1 MPHRTTYFFPRQFPD
16 RGLDPGSCKQLL
28 DHEQISKKVASTT
41 CASTTKETFYTERDR
56 KWLKDASFT
65 VTKKDV
71 SAEPPALFTRDDKSK
86 QQQFA
91 AFCDWLVERRGE
103 RSGHVKSSSSSSSR
117 LSCVDVDDDR
127 ELLLPKEAAEPVK
140 DHGIDRNFDRQVSLP
155 RLSSEGSSYA
165 GSLFSG
171 TTTFDGNLSCDI
183 VKASTTTTRQG
194 EEEAVEVEVEVESKE
209 SLARRVRE
217 SHYLQL
223 TLARRLSS
231 QASLACESLFMV
243 ESTGPVASDAETVSY
258 RLWVLV
264 YILFMSSHTNN

>member
-28 DHEQISKKVASTT
+28 DHEQIHKKVASTT
-41 CASTTKETFYTERDR
+41 CASTTTKETFYTERDK

-65 VTKKDV
+65 VAKKDV
-71 SAEPPALFTRDDKSK
+71 SAEPSDLFTRDDKLQYAKSK

-91 AFCDWLVERRGE
+91 AFCDWLVERKGE
-103 RSGHVKSSSSSSSR
+103 RSGHVKSSSSSSR
-117 LSCVDVDDDR
+117 LSCVDGDDR
-127 ELLLPKEAAEPVK
+127 ELLLPKDAAAEPVK

-155 RLSSEGSSYA
+155 RFSSEGSSYA

-183 VKASTTTTRQG
+183 VKASTTTTRQ
-194 EEEAVEVEVEVESKE
+194 EEEAVEVESKE
-209 SLARRVRE
+209 SLAQRVRE

-223 TLARRLSS
+223 TFARRLSS
-231 QASLACESLFMV
+231 QASLACEPLFMV

-264 YILFMSSHTNN
+264 YILFYVSHE

>member
-28 DHEQISKKVASTT
+28 DHEQINKKVASTT
-41 CASTTKETFYTERDR
+41 CASATTKETFYTERDR

-65 VTKKDV
+65 VAKKDV
-71 SAEPPALFTRDDKSK
+71 SAEPSDLFTRDDKLQYAKSSK

-91 AFCDWLVERRGE
+91 AFCDWLVERKGE
-103 RSGHVKSSSSSSSR
+103 RSGHVNKSSSSSSLSR
-117 LSCVDVDDDR
+117 LSCVDDGDDR
-127 ELLLPKEAAEPVK
+127 ELLLPKDAAAAAEPVK
-140 DHGIDRNFDRQVSLP
+140 DHHGIDRNFDRQVSLP
-155 RLSSEGSSYA
+155 RLSSVGSSYA

-171 TTTFDGNLSCDI
+171 TTTFDGNLSCDNI
-183 VKASTTTTRQG
+183 VKASTTTTTTRQ
-194 EEEAVEVEVEVESKE
+194 EEEAVERKA
-209 SLARRVRE
+209 SLAQRVRE

-223 TLARRLSS
+223 TFARRLSS

-243 ESTGPVASDAETVSY
+243 ESTGPVDSDPETVSY

-264 YILFMSSHTNN
+264 